1 MLPLGRP
8 KSPRRV
14 PHSATSETRVKLAR
28 AVLVASRGFKRR
40 RSYHIVVTRLTPA
53 NLKHPWSLVA
63 IGSVAMF
70 ALRTQRLFAP
80 LSRSALPR
88 LSCTRQLCTPAA
100 KPEEPADD
108 GQPKLLYEG
117 GKNKVR
123 ACAPRS

>member
-1 MLPLGRP
+1 
-8 KSPRRV
+8 
-14 PHSATSETRVKLAR
+14 
-28 AVLVASRGFKRR
+28 
-40 RSYHIVVTRLTPA
+40 
-53 NLKHPWSLVA
+53 
-63 IGSVAMF
+63 MF

-123 ACAPRS
+123 ACALLMHGHALAEVLCAGAGGDDAEESLDRQPRLRAGLGPAPALHHVGLGPRR